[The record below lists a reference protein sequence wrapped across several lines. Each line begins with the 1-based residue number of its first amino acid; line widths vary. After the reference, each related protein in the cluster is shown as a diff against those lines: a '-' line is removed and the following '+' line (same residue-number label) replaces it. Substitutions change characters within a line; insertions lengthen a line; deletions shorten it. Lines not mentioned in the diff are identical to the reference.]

1 MKNRWQRHPD
11 HGDIFTYM
19 SCCFVFYEAKVE
31 KNQAIFAGVQGGGM
45 GMSRT
50 IVRHFRK
57 TLFPVFRDDFNFIVI
72 NAEGSCNVLR

>member
-31 KNQAIFAGVQGGGM
+31 KTQAIFAGVQGGGM

-50 IVRHFRK
+50 KFR
-57 TLFPVFRDDFNFIVI
+57 TSFPQKVI
-72 NAEGSCNVLR
+72 SGISG

>member
-1 MKNRWQRHPD
+1 M
-11 HGDIFTYM
+11 
-19 SCCFVFYEAKVE
+19 E

-50 IVRHFRK
+50 KFRTSFPQK
-57 TLFPVFRDDFNFIVI
+57 LFPVFRDDFNFIVI